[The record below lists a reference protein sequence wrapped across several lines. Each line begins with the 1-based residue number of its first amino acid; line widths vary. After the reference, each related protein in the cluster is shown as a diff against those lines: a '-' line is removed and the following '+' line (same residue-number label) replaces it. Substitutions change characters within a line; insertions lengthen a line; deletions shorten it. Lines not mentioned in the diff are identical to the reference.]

1 MGNLRFSKDH
11 AWVRIEGDEAVI
23 GITDYAQT
31 QLGDIVHSELPG
43 VGKHVE
49 QGKAAAVVESV
60 KAASELNAPV
70 SGEVTGVNLA
80 LTDAPA
86 KINAD
91 PMGEGWFFRLKL
103 EDAKELDGL
112 LDEMAYRN
120 FVEELG
126 SSKR

>member
-1 MGNLRFSKDH
+1 
-11 AWVRIEGDEAVI
+11 VRIEGDEAVI

-31 QLGDIVHSELPG
+31 QLGDIVHFELPG
-43 VGKHVE
+43 VGKRVE

-80 LTDAPA
+80 LTDDPA

-91 PMGEGWFFRLKL
+91 PMGEGWFFKLKL
-103 EDAKELDGL
+103 KDAKELDGL

-126 SSKR
+126 SS

>member
-1 MGNLRFSKDH
+1 MGNLRFSRDH

-31 QLGDIVHSELPG
+31 QLGDIVHFELPG
-43 VGKHVE
+43 VGKRVE

-80 LTDAPA
+80 LTDDPA

-91 PMGEGWFFRLKL
+91 PMGEGWFFKLKL
-103 EDAKELDGL
+103 KDAKELDGL

-126 SSKR
+126 SS

>member
-31 QLGDIVHSELPG
+31 QLGDIVHFELPG
-43 VGKHVE
+43 VGKRVA

-80 LTDAPA
+80 LTDDPA

-91 PMGEGWFFRLKL
+91 PMGEGWFFKLKL
-103 EDAKELDGL
+103 KDAKELDGL

-126 SSKR
+126 SS

>member
-23 GITDYAQT
+23 GITDYAQA
-31 QLGDIVHSELPG
+31 QLGDIVHFELPG

-49 QGKAAAVVESV
+49 QGKAAVVVESV

-80 LTDAPA
+80 LTDDPA

-91 PMGEGWFFRLKL
+91 PMGEGWFFKLKL
-103 EDAKELDGL
+103 KDAKELDGL

-126 SSKR
+126 SS